1 MRVRRI
7 SLRTML
13 LVMMVA
19 VTLCTM
25 LLFNA
30 VYGNMTGEVF
40 SQLDLRLI
48 NQNLARAKDRLDEV
62 LLGAQDLWDY
72 VQDSVLLRAD
82 FAPGGFSAAVEPLL
96 DVEGDLSSI
105 LLYKRTG
112 TAVAASDQSEGFLS
126 SQNPQEEAWFQAA
139 LAGEGCAFSGAR
151 LEHCYRGRYTWVV
164 TLAGPCV
171 YRVPGGYEQG
181 ILAVNLRLSALADIC
196 DAFSGGEAGTL
207 TLADSAGQTVYSP
220 HAKAQNLRAV
230 SAVYAGVGARSAD
243 ERQIEISQPLEGGQ
257 YVLTCRMAESQL
269 AASRQDMQRRGLL
282 VLGLSLLLALTM
294 AFALSAYVAR
304 PFRAMERTM
313 AGAGAGFPGPR
324 LRLAGCQ
331 EFAQLSNAYNAMI
344 DQIERLMRE
353 TKDNQ
358 DQLRQ
363 MEIAA
368 LEEQINPH
376 FLYNTLACIRG
387 IALSRDVQEIAD
399 IAADMA
405 ALYRY
410 SIKGG
415 VSARLR
421 DELDIVRRY
430 LEIMNARMDGRFC
443 VRFEVPEALG
453 EASVPKMILQPL
465 VENAILHGL
474 ECRESGG
481 ELRICAAHFPGDGAF
496 LLHVW
501 DNGLGMEPEA
511 VRAWNEA
518 FNRPVDAEDPEEGLG
533 LLCVHRKV
541 RLHCGEPY
549 GLHLESRRGAYTRAS
564 LLLPLRAERG
574 EP

>member
-72 VQDSVLLRAD
+72 VQDSVLLRED

-126 SQNPQEEAWFQAA
+126 SQNPQEEDWFQAA
-139 LAGEGCAFSGAR
+139 LAGDGCAFSGAR

-181 ILAVNLRLSALADIC
+181 VLAVNLRLSALADIC
-196 DAFSGGEAGTL
+196 DAFSGGEAGTF

-324 LRLAGCQ
+324 LRLAGCK

-376 FLYNTLACIRG
+376 FLYNALDSITWLIETQRGADAVQMVGALAKLLRLSINRG
-387 IALSRDVQEIAD
+387 GNFHA
-399 IAADMA
+399 
-405 ALYRY
+405 
-410 SIKGG
+410 
-415 VSARLR
+415 
-421 DELDIVRRY
+421 VRREVEHVESY
-430 LEIMNARMDGRFC
+430 LLIQRTRYGQRFSSRIHVERAAEDLLC
-443 VRFEVPEALG
+443 PRL
-453 EASVPKMILQPL
+453 ILQPL
-465 VENAILHGL
+465 VENAIKHGIGDNTGCTIEVRIFL
-474 ECRESGG
+474 EGESLVMTVRDDGMGILPDKLRSVQQALRESQPPRPDEISG
-481 ELRICAAHFPGDGAF
+481 LALKSVNRRI
-496 LLHVW
+496 
-501 DNGLGMEPEA
+501 
-511 VRAWNEA
+511 R
-518 FNRPVDAEDPEEGLG
+518 
-533 LLCVHRKV
+533 LLCGAEWGITIDSEMEEYTCV
-541 RLHCGEPY
+541 RIALPV
-549 GLHLESRRGAYTRAS
+549 RRSA
-564 LLLPLRAERG
+564 
-574 EP
+574 

>member
-48 NQNLARAKDRLDEV
+48 NQNLARAKDRLDEA
-62 LLGAQDLWDY
+62 LLGTQDLWDY
-72 VQDSVLLRAD
+72 VQDSVLLRED

-105 LLYKRTG
+105 LLYKRMG
-112 TAVAASDQSEGFLS
+112 TAVAASDQSAGFLS

-196 DAFSGGEAGTL
+196 DAFSGGEAGTF

-324 LRLAGCQ
+324 LRLAGCK

-376 FLYNTLACIRG
+376 FLYNALDSITWLIETQRGADAVQMVGALAKLLRLSINRG
-387 IALSRDVQEIAD
+387 GNFHA
-399 IAADMA
+399 
-405 ALYRY
+405 
-410 SIKGG
+410 
-415 VSARLR
+415 
-421 DELDIVRRY
+421 VRREVEHVESY
-430 LEIMNARMDGRFC
+430 LLIQRTRYGQRFSSRIHVERAAEDLLC
-443 VRFEVPEALG
+443 PRL
-453 EASVPKMILQPL
+453 ILQPL
-465 VENAILHGL
+465 VENAIKHGIGDNTGCTIEVRVFL
-474 ECRESGG
+474 EGESLVMTVRDDGMGILPDKLRSVQQALRESQPPRPDEISG
-481 ELRICAAHFPGDGAF
+481 LALKSVNRRI
-496 LLHVW
+496 
-501 DNGLGMEPEA
+501 
-511 VRAWNEA
+511 R
-518 FNRPVDAEDPEEGLG
+518 
-533 LLCVHRKV
+533 LLCGAEWGITIDSETEEYTCV
-541 RLHCGEPY
+541 RIALPV
-549 GLHLESRRGAYTRAS
+549 RRSA
-564 LLLPLRAERG
+564 
-574 EP
+574 

>member
-48 NQNLARAKDRLDEV
+48 NQNLARAKDRLDEA

-72 VQDSVLLRAD
+72 VQDSVLLRED

-105 LLYKRTG
+105 LLYKRMG

-196 DAFSGGEAGTL
+196 DAFSGGEAGTF

-324 LRLAGCQ
+324 LRLAGCK

-376 FLYNTLACIRG
+376 FLYNALDSITWLIETQRGADAVQMVGALAKLLRLSINRG
-387 IALSRDVQEIAD
+387 GNFHA
-399 IAADMA
+399 
-405 ALYRY
+405 
-410 SIKGG
+410 
-415 VSARLR
+415 
-421 DELDIVRRY
+421 VRREVEHVESY
-430 LEIMNARMDGRFC
+430 LLIQRTRYGQRFSSRIHVERAAEDLLC
-443 VRFEVPEALG
+443 PRL
-453 EASVPKMILQPL
+453 ILQPL
-465 VENAILHGL
+465 VENAIKHGIGDNTGCTIEVRVFL
-474 ECRESGG
+474 EGESLVMTVRDDGMGILPDKLRSVQQALRESQPPHPDEISG
-481 ELRICAAHFPGDGAF
+481 LALKSVNRRI
-496 LLHVW
+496 
-501 DNGLGMEPEA
+501 
-511 VRAWNEA
+511 R
-518 FNRPVDAEDPEEGLG
+518 
-533 LLCVHRKV
+533 LLCGAEWGITIDSEMEEYTCV
-541 RLHCGEPY
+541 RIALPV
-549 GLHLESRRGAYTRAS
+549 RRSA
-564 LLLPLRAERG
+564 
-574 EP
+574 

>member
-48 NQNLARAKDRLDEV
+48 NQNLARAKDRLDEA
-62 LLGAQDLWDY
+62 LLGAQGLWDY
-72 VQDSVLLRAD
+72 VQDSVLLRED

-181 ILAVNLRLSALADIC
+181 VLAVNLRLSALADIC

-230 SAVYAGVGARSAD
+230 SAVYAGVGARSSD

-257 YVLTCRMAESQL
+257 YILTCRMAESQL

-324 LRLAGCQ
+324 LRLAGCK

-376 FLYNTLACIRG
+376 FLYNALDSITWLIETQRGADAVQMVGALAKLLRLSINRG
-387 IALSRDVQEIAD
+387 GNFHA
-399 IAADMA
+399 
-405 ALYRY
+405 
-410 SIKGG
+410 
-415 VSARLR
+415 
-421 DELDIVRRY
+421 VRREVEHVESY
-430 LEIMNARMDGRFC
+430 LLIQRTRYGQRFSSRIHVERAAEDLLC
-443 VRFEVPEALG
+443 PRL
-453 EASVPKMILQPL
+453 ILQPL
-465 VENAILHGL
+465 VENAIKHGIGDNTGCTIEVRVFL
-474 ECRESGG
+474 EGESLVMTVRDDGMGILPDKLRSVQQALRESQPPRPDEISG
-481 ELRICAAHFPGDGAF
+481 LALKSVNRRI
-496 LLHVW
+496 
-501 DNGLGMEPEA
+501 
-511 VRAWNEA
+511 R
-518 FNRPVDAEDPEEGLG
+518 
-533 LLCVHRKV
+533 LLCGAEWGITIDSETEEYTCV
-541 RLHCGEPY
+541 RIALPV
-549 GLHLESRRGAYTRAS
+549 RRSA
-564 LLLPLRAERG
+564 
-574 EP
+574 

>member
-72 VQDSVLLRAD
+72 VQDSVLLRED

-196 DAFSGGEAGTL
+196 DAFSGGEAGTF

-324 LRLAGCQ
+324 LRLAGCK

-376 FLYNTLACIRG
+376 FLYNALDSITWLIETQRGADAVQMVGALAKLLRLSINRG
-387 IALSRDVQEIAD
+387 GNFHA
-399 IAADMA
+399 
-405 ALYRY
+405 
-410 SIKGG
+410 
-415 VSARLR
+415 
-421 DELDIVRRY
+421 VRREVEHVEGY
-430 LEIMNARMDGRFC
+430 LLIQRTRYGQRFSSRIHVERAAEDLLC
-443 VRFEVPEALG
+443 PRL
-453 EASVPKMILQPL
+453 ILQPL
-465 VENAILHGL
+465 VENAIKHGIGDNTGCTIEVRVFL
-474 ECRESGG
+474 EGESLVMTVRDDGMGILPDKLRSVQQALRESQPPRPDEISG
-481 ELRICAAHFPGDGAF
+481 LALKSVNRRI
-496 LLHVW
+496 
-501 DNGLGMEPEA
+501 
-511 VRAWNEA
+511 R
-518 FNRPVDAEDPEEGLG
+518 
-533 LLCVHRKV
+533 LLCGAEWGITIDSETEEYTCV
-541 RLHCGEPY
+541 RIALPV
-549 GLHLESRRGAYTRAS
+549 RRSA
-564 LLLPLRAERG
+564 
-574 EP
+574 

>member
-48 NQNLARAKDRLDEV
+48 NQNLARAKDRLDEA

-72 VQDSVLLRAD
+72 VQDSVLLRED

-196 DAFSGGEAGTL
+196 DAFSGGEAGTF

-324 LRLAGCQ
+324 LRLAGCK

-376 FLYNTLACIRG
+376 FLYNALDSITWLIETQRGADAVQMVGALAKLLRLSINRG
-387 IALSRDVQEIAD
+387 GNFHA
-399 IAADMA
+399 
-405 ALYRY
+405 
-410 SIKGG
+410 
-415 VSARLR
+415 
-421 DELDIVRRY
+421 VRREVEHVESY
-430 LEIMNARMDGRFC
+430 LLIQRTRYGQRFSSRIHVERAAEDLLC
-443 VRFEVPEALG
+443 PRL
-453 EASVPKMILQPL
+453 ILQPL
-465 VENAILHGL
+465 VENAIKHGIGDNTGCTIEVRVFL
-474 ECRESGG
+474 EGESLVMTVRDDGMGILPDKLRSVQQALRESQPPRPDEISG
-481 ELRICAAHFPGDGAF
+481 LALKSVNRRI
-496 LLHVW
+496 
-501 DNGLGMEPEA
+501 
-511 VRAWNEA
+511 R
-518 FNRPVDAEDPEEGLG
+518 
-533 LLCVHRKV
+533 LLCGAEWGITIDSETEEYTCV
-541 RLHCGEPY
+541 RIALPV
-549 GLHLESRRGAYTRAS
+549 RRSA
-564 LLLPLRAERG
+564 
-574 EP
+574 

>member
-72 VQDSVLLRAD
+72 VQDSVLLRED

-105 LLYKRTG
+105 LLYKRMG

-139 LAGEGCAFSGAR
+139 LAGEGCAFSDAR

-324 LRLAGCQ
+324 LRLAGCK

-376 FLYNTLACIRG
+376 FLYNALDSITWLIETQRGADAVQMVGALAKLLRLSINRG
-387 IALSRDVQEIAD
+387 GNFHA
-399 IAADMA
+399 
-405 ALYRY
+405 
-410 SIKGG
+410 
-415 VSARLR
+415 
-421 DELDIVRRY
+421 VRREVEHVESY
-430 LEIMNARMDGRFC
+430 LLIQRTRYGQRFSSRIHVERAAEDLLC
-443 VRFEVPEALG
+443 PRL
-453 EASVPKMILQPL
+453 ILQPL
-465 VENAILHGL
+465 VENAIKHGIGDNTGCTIEVRVFL
-474 ECRESGG
+474 EGESLVMTVRDDGMGILPDKLRSVQQALRESQPPHPDEISG
-481 ELRICAAHFPGDGAF
+481 LALKSVNRRI
-496 LLHVW
+496 
-501 DNGLGMEPEA
+501 
-511 VRAWNEA
+511 R
-518 FNRPVDAEDPEEGLG
+518 
-533 LLCVHRKV
+533 LLCGAEWGITIDSEMEEYTCV
-541 RLHCGEPY
+541 RIALPV
-549 GLHLESRRGAYTRAS
+549 RRSA
-564 LLLPLRAERG
+564 
-574 EP
+574 

>member
-72 VQDSVLLRAD
+72 VQDSVLLRED

-105 LLYKRTG
+105 LLYKRMG

-324 LRLAGCQ
+324 LRLAGCK

-376 FLYNTLACIRG
+376 FLYNALDSITWLIETQRGADAVQMVGALAKLLRLSINRG
-387 IALSRDVQEIAD
+387 GNFHA
-399 IAADMA
+399 
-405 ALYRY
+405 
-410 SIKGG
+410 
-415 VSARLR
+415 
-421 DELDIVRRY
+421 VRREVEHVESY
-430 LEIMNARMDGRFC
+430 LLIQRTRYGQRFSSRIHVERAAEDLLC
-443 VRFEVPEALG
+443 PRL
-453 EASVPKMILQPL
+453 ILQPL
-465 VENAILHGL
+465 VENAIKHGIGDNTGCTIEVRVFL
-474 ECRESGG
+474 EGESLVMTVRDDGMGILPDKLRSVQQALRESQPPHPDEISG
-481 ELRICAAHFPGDGAF
+481 LALKSVNRRI
-496 LLHVW
+496 
-501 DNGLGMEPEA
+501 
-511 VRAWNEA
+511 R
-518 FNRPVDAEDPEEGLG
+518 
-533 LLCVHRKV
+533 LLCGAEWGITIDSETEEYTCV
-541 RLHCGEPY
+541 RIALPV
-549 GLHLESRRGAYTRAS
+549 RRSA
-564 LLLPLRAERG
+564 
-574 EP
+574 

>member
-72 VQDSVLLRAD
+72 VQDSVLLRED
-82 FAPGGFSAAVEPLL
+82 SAPGGFSAAVEPLL

-105 LLYKRTG
+105 LLYKRMG

-324 LRLAGCQ
+324 LRLAGCK

-376 FLYNTLACIRG
+376 FLYNALDSITWLIETQRSADAVQMVGALAKLLRLSINRG
-387 IALSRDVQEIAD
+387 GNFHA
-399 IAADMA
+399 
-405 ALYRY
+405 
-410 SIKGG
+410 
-415 VSARLR
+415 
-421 DELDIVRRY
+421 VRREVEHVESY
-430 LEIMNARMDGRFC
+430 LLIQRTRYGQRFSSRIHVERAAEDLLC
-443 VRFEVPEALG
+443 PRL
-453 EASVPKMILQPL
+453 ILQPL
-465 VENAILHGL
+465 VENAIKHGIGDNTGCTIEVRVFL
-474 ECRESGG
+474 EGESLVMTVRDDGMGILPDKLRSVQQALRESQPPRPDEISG
-481 ELRICAAHFPGDGAF
+481 LALKSVNRRI
-496 LLHVW
+496 
-501 DNGLGMEPEA
+501 
-511 VRAWNEA
+511 R
-518 FNRPVDAEDPEEGLG
+518 
-533 LLCVHRKV
+533 LLCGAEWGITIDSETEEYTCV
-541 RLHCGEPY
+541 RIALPV
-549 GLHLESRRGAYTRAS
+549 RRSA
-564 LLLPLRAERG
+564 
-574 EP
+574 

>member
-72 VQDSVLLRAD
+72 VQDSVLLRED

-126 SQNPQEEAWFQAA
+126 SQNPQEEDWFQAA

-324 LRLAGCQ
+324 LRLAGCK

-376 FLYNTLACIRG
+376 FLYNALDSITWLIETQRGADAVQMVGALAKLLRLSINRG
-387 IALSRDVQEIAD
+387 GNFHA
-399 IAADMA
+399 
-405 ALYRY
+405 
-410 SIKGG
+410 
-415 VSARLR
+415 
-421 DELDIVRRY
+421 VRREVEHVESY
-430 LEIMNARMDGRFC
+430 LLIQRTRYGQRFSSRIHVERAAEDLLC
-443 VRFEVPEALG
+443 PRL
-453 EASVPKMILQPL
+453 ILQPL
-465 VENAILHGL
+465 VENAIKHGIGDNTGCTIEVRVFL
-474 ECRESGG
+474 EGESLVMTVRDDGMGILPDKLRSVQQALRESQPPRPDEISG
-481 ELRICAAHFPGDGAF
+481 LALKSVNRRI
-496 LLHVW
+496 
-501 DNGLGMEPEA
+501 
-511 VRAWNEA
+511 R
-518 FNRPVDAEDPEEGLG
+518 
-533 LLCVHRKV
+533 LLCGEEWGITIDSEMEEYTCV
-541 RLHCGEPY
+541 RIALPV
-549 GLHLESRRGAYTRAS
+549 RRSA
-564 LLLPLRAERG
+564 
-574 EP
+574 

>member
-72 VQDSVLLRAD
+72 VQDSVLLRED

-105 LLYKRTG
+105 LLYKRMG
-112 TAVAASDQSEGFLS
+112 TAVAASDQNEGFLS

-181 ILAVNLRLSALADIC
+181 VLAVNLRLSALADIC
-196 DAFSGGEAGTL
+196 DAFSGGEAGTF
-207 TLADSAGQTVYSP
+207 TLADSAGELVYSP

-376 FLYNTLACIRG
+376 FLYNALDSITWLIETQRGADAVQMVGALAKLLRLSINRG
-387 IALSRDVQEIAD
+387 GNFHA
-399 IAADMA
+399 
-405 ALYRY
+405 
-410 SIKGG
+410 
-415 VSARLR
+415 
-421 DELDIVRRY
+421 VRREVEHVESY
-430 LEIMNARMDGRFC
+430 LLIQRTRYGQRFSSRIHVERAAEDLLC
-443 VRFEVPEALG
+443 PRL
-453 EASVPKMILQPL
+453 ILQPL
-465 VENAILHGL
+465 VENAIKHGIGDNTGCTIEVRVFL
-474 ECRESGG
+474 EGESLVMTVRDDGMGILPDKLRSVQQALRESQPPRPDEISG
-481 ELRICAAHFPGDGAF
+481 LALKSVNRRI
-496 LLHVW
+496 
-501 DNGLGMEPEA
+501 
-511 VRAWNEA
+511 R
-518 FNRPVDAEDPEEGLG
+518 
-533 LLCVHRKV
+533 LLCGAEWGITIDSETEEYTCV
-541 RLHCGEPY
+541 RIALPV
-549 GLHLESRRGAYTRAS
+549 RRSA
-564 LLLPLRAERG
+564 
-574 EP
+574 

>member
-48 NQNLARAKDRLDEV
+48 NQNLARAKDRLDEA
-62 LLGAQDLWDY
+62 LLGAQGLWDY
-72 VQDSVLLRAD
+72 VQDSVLLRED

-126 SQNPQEEAWFQAA
+126 SQNPQEEDWFQAA

-196 DAFSGGEAGTL
+196 DAFSGGEAGTF

-324 LRLAGCQ
+324 LRLAGCK

-376 FLYNTLACIRG
+376 FLYNALDSITWLIETQRGADAVQMVGALAKLLRLSINRG
-387 IALSRDVQEIAD
+387 GNFHA
-399 IAADMA
+399 
-405 ALYRY
+405 
-410 SIKGG
+410 
-415 VSARLR
+415 
-421 DELDIVRRY
+421 VRREVEHVESY
-430 LEIMNARMDGRFC
+430 LLIQRTRYGQRFSSRIHVERAAEDLLC
-443 VRFEVPEALG
+443 PRL
-453 EASVPKMILQPL
+453 ILQPL
-465 VENAILHGL
+465 VENAIKHGIGDNTGCTIEVRVFL
-474 ECRESGG
+474 EGESLVMTVRDDGMGILPDKLRSVQQALRESQPPRPDEISG
-481 ELRICAAHFPGDGAF
+481 LALKSVNRRI
-496 LLHVW
+496 
-501 DNGLGMEPEA
+501 
-511 VRAWNEA
+511 R
-518 FNRPVDAEDPEEGLG
+518 
-533 LLCVHRKV
+533 LLCGAEWGITIDSEMEEYTCV
-541 RLHCGEPY
+541 RIALPV
-549 GLHLESRRGAYTRAS
+549 RRSA
-564 LLLPLRAERG
+564 
-574 EP
+574 

>member
-48 NQNLARAKDRLDEV
+48 NQSLARAKDRLDEV

-72 VQDSVLLRAD
+72 VQDSVLLRED

-126 SQNPQEEAWFQAA
+126 SQNPQEEDWFQAA

-171 YRVPGGYEQG
+171 YRVQGGYEQG
-181 ILAVNLRLSALADIC
+181 VLAVNLRLSALADIC

-269 AASRQDMQRRGLL
+269 AASRLDMQRRGLL

-324 LRLAGCQ
+324 LRLAGCK

-376 FLYNTLACIRG
+376 FLYNALDSITWLIETQRGADAVQMVGALAKLLRLSINRG
-387 IALSRDVQEIAD
+387 GNFHA
-399 IAADMA
+399 
-405 ALYRY
+405 
-410 SIKGG
+410 
-415 VSARLR
+415 
-421 DELDIVRRY
+421 VRREVEHVESY
-430 LEIMNARMDGRFC
+430 LLIQRTRYGQRFSSRIHVERAAEDLLC
-443 VRFEVPEALG
+443 PRL
-453 EASVPKMILQPL
+453 ILQPL
-465 VENAILHGL
+465 VENAIKHGIGDNTGCTIEVRVFL
-474 ECRESGG
+474 EGESLVMTVRDDGMGILPDKLRSVQQALRESQPPRPDEISG
-481 ELRICAAHFPGDGAF
+481 LALKSVNRRI
-496 LLHVW
+496 
-501 DNGLGMEPEA
+501 
-511 VRAWNEA
+511 R
-518 FNRPVDAEDPEEGLG
+518 
-533 LLCVHRKV
+533 LLCGAEWGITIDSETEEYTCV
-541 RLHCGEPY
+541 RIALPV
-549 GLHLESRRGAYTRAS
+549 RRSA
-564 LLLPLRAERG
+564 
-574 EP
+574 

>member
-48 NQNLARAKDRLDEV
+48 NQNLARAKDRLDEA

-72 VQDSVLLRAD
+72 VQDSVLLRED

-105 LLYKRTG
+105 LLYKRMG

-196 DAFSGGEAGTL
+196 DAFSGGEAGTF

-324 LRLAGCQ
+324 LRLAGCK

-376 FLYNTLACIRG
+376 FLYNALDSITWLIETQRGADAVQMVGALAKLLRLSINRG
-387 IALSRDVQEIAD
+387 GNFHA
-399 IAADMA
+399 
-405 ALYRY
+405 
-410 SIKGG
+410 
-415 VSARLR
+415 
-421 DELDIVRRY
+421 VRREVEHVESY
-430 LEIMNARMDGRFC
+430 LLIQRTRYGQRFSSRIHVERAAEDLLC
-443 VRFEVPEALG
+443 PRL
-453 EASVPKMILQPL
+453 ILQPL
-465 VENAILHGL
+465 VENAIKHGIGDNTGCTIEVRVFL
-474 ECRESGG
+474 EGESLVMTVRDDGMGILPDKLRSVQQALRESQPPRPDEISG
-481 ELRICAAHFPGDGAF
+481 LALKSINRRI
-496 LLHVW
+496 
-501 DNGLGMEPEA
+501 
-511 VRAWNEA
+511 R
-518 FNRPVDAEDPEEGLG
+518 
-533 LLCVHRKV
+533 LLCGAEWGITIDSETEEYTCV
-541 RLHCGEPY
+541 RIALPV
-549 GLHLESRRGAYTRAS
+549 RRSA
-564 LLLPLRAERG
+564 
-574 EP
+574 

>member
-30 VYGNMTGEVF
+30 VYGNMTGEAF

-72 VQDSVLLRAD
+72 VQDSVLLRED

-324 LRLAGCQ
+324 LRLAGCK

-376 FLYNTLACIRG
+376 FLYNALDSITWLIETQRGADAVQMVGALAKLLRLSINRG
-387 IALSRDVQEIAD
+387 GNFHA
-399 IAADMA
+399 
-405 ALYRY
+405 
-410 SIKGG
+410 
-415 VSARLR
+415 
-421 DELDIVRRY
+421 VRREVEHVESY
-430 LEIMNARMDGRFC
+430 LLIQRTRYGQRFSSRIHVERAAEDLLC
-443 VRFEVPEALG
+443 PRL
-453 EASVPKMILQPL
+453 ILQPL
-465 VENAILHGL
+465 VENAIKHGIGDNTGCTIEVRIFL
-474 ECRESGG
+474 EGESLVMTVRDDGMGILPDKLRSVQQALRESQPPRPDEISG
-481 ELRICAAHFPGDGAF
+481 LALKSVNRRI
-496 LLHVW
+496 
-501 DNGLGMEPEA
+501 
-511 VRAWNEA
+511 R
-518 FNRPVDAEDPEEGLG
+518 
-533 LLCVHRKV
+533 LLCGAEWGITIDSEMEEYTCV
-541 RLHCGEPY
+541 RIALPV
-549 GLHLESRRGAYTRAS
+549 RRSA
-564 LLLPLRAERG
+564 
-574 EP
+574 

>member
-30 VYGNMTGEVF
+30 VYGNMTGEAF

-72 VQDSVLLRAD
+72 VQDSVLLRED

-243 ERQIEISQPLEGGQ
+243 ERQIEISQPLEGEQ

-269 AASRQDMQRRGLL
+269 AASRLDMQRRGLL

-324 LRLAGCQ
+324 LRLAGCK

-376 FLYNTLACIRG
+376 FLYNALDSITWLIETQRGADAVQMVGALAKLLRLSINRG
-387 IALSRDVQEIAD
+387 GNFHA
-399 IAADMA
+399 
-405 ALYRY
+405 
-410 SIKGG
+410 
-415 VSARLR
+415 
-421 DELDIVRRY
+421 VRREVEHVESY
-430 LEIMNARMDGRFC
+430 LLIQRTRYGQRFSSRIHVERAAEDLLC
-443 VRFEVPEALG
+443 PRL
-453 EASVPKMILQPL
+453 ILQPL
-465 VENAILHGL
+465 VENAIKHGIGDNTGCTIEVRIFL
-474 ECRESGG
+474 EGESLVMTVRDDGMGILPDKLRSVQQALRESQPPRPDEISG
-481 ELRICAAHFPGDGAF
+481 LALKSVNRRI
-496 LLHVW
+496 
-501 DNGLGMEPEA
+501 
-511 VRAWNEA
+511 R
-518 FNRPVDAEDPEEGLG
+518 
-533 LLCVHRKV
+533 LLCGAEWGITIDSEMEEYTCV
-541 RLHCGEPY
+541 RIALPV
-549 GLHLESRRGAYTRAS
+549 RRSA
-564 LLLPLRAERG
+564 
-574 EP
+574 

>member
-72 VQDSVLLRAD
+72 VQDSVLLRED

-126 SQNPQEEAWFQAA
+126 SQNPQEEDWFQAA

-171 YRVPGGYEQG
+171 YRVQGGYEQG
-181 ILAVNLRLSALADIC
+181 VLAVNLRLSALADIC

-269 AASRQDMQRRGLL
+269 AASRLDMQRRGLL

-324 LRLAGCQ
+324 LRLAGCK

-376 FLYNTLACIRG
+376 FLYNALDSITWLIETQRGADAVQMVGALAKLLRLSINRG
-387 IALSRDVQEIAD
+387 GNFHA
-399 IAADMA
+399 
-405 ALYRY
+405 
-410 SIKGG
+410 
-415 VSARLR
+415 
-421 DELDIVRRY
+421 VRREVEHVESY
-430 LEIMNARMDGRFC
+430 LLIQRTRYGQRFSSRIHVERAAEDLLC
-443 VRFEVPEALG
+443 PRL
-453 EASVPKMILQPL
+453 ILQPL
-465 VENAILHGL
+465 VENAIKHGIGDNTGCTIEVRIFL
-474 ECRESGG
+474 EGESLVMTVRDDGMGILPDKLRSVQQALRESQPPRPDEISG
-481 ELRICAAHFPGDGAF
+481 LALKSVNRRI
-496 LLHVW
+496 
-501 DNGLGMEPEA
+501 
-511 VRAWNEA
+511 R
-518 FNRPVDAEDPEEGLG
+518 
-533 LLCVHRKV
+533 LLCGEEWGITIDSEMEEYTCV
-541 RLHCGEPY
+541 RIALPV
-549 GLHLESRRGAYTRAS
+549 RRSA
-564 LLLPLRAERG
+564 
-574 EP
+574 

>member
-72 VQDSVLLRAD
+72 VQDSVLLRED

-181 ILAVNLRLSALADIC
+181 VLAVNLRLSALADIC
-196 DAFSGGEAGTL
+196 DAFSGGEAGTF

-230 SAVYAGVGARSAD
+230 SAVYAGVGARSTD

-324 LRLAGCQ
+324 LRLAGCK
-331 EFAQLSNAYNAMI
+331 EFSQLSNAYNAMI

-376 FLYNTLACIRG
+376 FLYNALDSITWLIETQRGADAVQMVGALAKLLRLSINRG
-387 IALSRDVQEIAD
+387 GNFHA
-399 IAADMA
+399 
-405 ALYRY
+405 
-410 SIKGG
+410 
-415 VSARLR
+415 
-421 DELDIVRRY
+421 VRREVEHVESY
-430 LEIMNARMDGRFC
+430 LLIQRTRYGQRFSSRIHVERAAEDLLC
-443 VRFEVPEALG
+443 PRL
-453 EASVPKMILQPL
+453 ILQPL
-465 VENAILHGL
+465 VENAIKHGIGDNTGCTIEVRVFL
-474 ECRESGG
+474 EGESLVMTVRDDGMGILPDKLRSVQQALRESQPPRPDEISG
-481 ELRICAAHFPGDGAF
+481 LALKSVNRRI
-496 LLHVW
+496 
-501 DNGLGMEPEA
+501 
-511 VRAWNEA
+511 R
-518 FNRPVDAEDPEEGLG
+518 
-533 LLCVHRKV
+533 LLCGAEWGITIDSETEEYTCV
-541 RLHCGEPY
+541 RIALPV
-549 GLHLESRRGAYTRAS
+549 RRSA
-564 LLLPLRAERG
+564 
-574 EP
+574 

>member
-72 VQDSVLLRAD
+72 VQDSVLLRED

-196 DAFSGGEAGTL
+196 DAFSGGEAGTF

-376 FLYNTLACIRG
+376 FLYNALDSITWLIETQRGADAVQMVGALAKLLRLSINRG
-387 IALSRDVQEIAD
+387 GNFHA
-399 IAADMA
+399 
-405 ALYRY
+405 
-410 SIKGG
+410 
-415 VSARLR
+415 
-421 DELDIVRRY
+421 VRREVEHVESY
-430 LEIMNARMDGRFC
+430 LLIQRTRYGQRFSSRIHVERAAEDLLC
-443 VRFEVPEALG
+443 PRL
-453 EASVPKMILQPL
+453 ILQPL
-465 VENAILHGL
+465 VENAIKHGIGDNTGCTIEVRVFL
-474 ECRESGG
+474 EGESLVMTVRDDGMGILPDKLRSVQQALRESQPPRPDEISG
-481 ELRICAAHFPGDGAF
+481 LALKSVNRRI
-496 LLHVW
+496 
-501 DNGLGMEPEA
+501 
-511 VRAWNEA
+511 R
-518 FNRPVDAEDPEEGLG
+518 
-533 LLCVHRKV
+533 LLCGAEWGITIDSEMEEYTCV
-541 RLHCGEPY
+541 RIALPV
-549 GLHLESRRGAYTRAS
+549 RRSA
-564 LLLPLRAERG
+564 
-574 EP
+574 

>member
-72 VQDSVLLRAD
+72 VQDSVLLRED

-181 ILAVNLRLSALADIC
+181 VLAVNLRLSALADIC
-196 DAFSGGEAGTL
+196 DAFSGGEAGTF

-269 AASRQDMQRRGLL
+269 AASRLDMQRRGLL

-324 LRLAGCQ
+324 LRLAGCK

-376 FLYNTLACIRG
+376 FLYNALDSITWLIETQRGADAVQMVGALAKLLRLSINRG
-387 IALSRDVQEIAD
+387 GNFHA
-399 IAADMA
+399 
-405 ALYRY
+405 
-410 SIKGG
+410 
-415 VSARLR
+415 
-421 DELDIVRRY
+421 VRREIEHVESY
-430 LEIMNARMDGRFC
+430 LLIQRTRYGQRFSSRIHVERAAEDLLC
-443 VRFEVPEALG
+443 PRL
-453 EASVPKMILQPL
+453 ILQPL
-465 VENAILHGL
+465 VENAIKHGIGDNTGCTIEVRVFL
-474 ECRESGG
+474 EGESLVMTVRDDGMGILPDKLRSVQQALRESQPPHPDEISG
-481 ELRICAAHFPGDGAF
+481 LALKSVNRRI
-496 LLHVW
+496 
-501 DNGLGMEPEA
+501 
-511 VRAWNEA
+511 R
-518 FNRPVDAEDPEEGLG
+518 
-533 LLCVHRKV
+533 LLCGAEWGITIDSEMEEYTCV
-541 RLHCGEPY
+541 RIALPV
-549 GLHLESRRGAYTRAS
+549 RRSA
-564 LLLPLRAERG
+564 
-574 EP
+574 

>member
-72 VQDSVLLRAD
+72 VQDSVLLRED

-181 ILAVNLRLSALADIC
+181 VLAVNLRLSALADIC
-196 DAFSGGEAGTL
+196 DAFSGGEAGTF

-324 LRLAGCQ
+324 LRLAGCK

-376 FLYNTLACIRG
+376 FLYNALDSITWLIETQRGADAVQMVGALAKLLRLSINRG
-387 IALSRDVQEIAD
+387 GNFHA
-399 IAADMA
+399 
-405 ALYRY
+405 
-410 SIKGG
+410 
-415 VSARLR
+415 
-421 DELDIVRRY
+421 VRREVEHVESY
-430 LEIMNARMDGRFC
+430 LLIQRTRYGQRFSSRIHVERAAEDLLC
-443 VRFEVPEALG
+443 PRL
-453 EASVPKMILQPL
+453 ILQPL
-465 VENAILHGL
+465 VENAIKHGIGDNTGCTIEVRVFL
-474 ECRESGG
+474 EGESLVMTVRDDGMGILPDKLRSVQQALRESQPPRPDEISG
-481 ELRICAAHFPGDGAF
+481 LALKSVNRRI
-496 LLHVW
+496 
-501 DNGLGMEPEA
+501 
-511 VRAWNEA
+511 R
-518 FNRPVDAEDPEEGLG
+518 
-533 LLCVHRKV
+533 LLCGAEWGITIDSETEEYTCV
-541 RLHCGEPY
+541 RIALPV
-549 GLHLESRRGAYTRAS
+549 RRSA
-564 LLLPLRAERG
+564 
-574 EP
+574 

>member
-72 VQDSVLLRAD
+72 VQDSVLLRED

-105 LLYKRTG
+105 LLYKRMG

-139 LAGEGCAFSGAR
+139 LAGEGCAFSDAR

-243 ERQIEISQPLEGGQ
+243 ERQIEISQPLEGEQ

-324 LRLAGCQ
+324 LRLAGCK

-376 FLYNTLACIRG
+376 FLYNALDSITWLIETQRGADAVQMVGALAKLLRLSINRG
-387 IALSRDVQEIAD
+387 GNFHA
-399 IAADMA
+399 
-405 ALYRY
+405 
-410 SIKGG
+410 
-415 VSARLR
+415 
-421 DELDIVRRY
+421 VRREVEHVESY
-430 LEIMNARMDGRFC
+430 LLIQRTRYGQRFSSRIHVERAAEDLLC
-443 VRFEVPEALG
+443 PRL
-453 EASVPKMILQPL
+453 ILQPL
-465 VENAILHGL
+465 VENAIKHGIGDNTGCTIEVRVFL
-474 ECRESGG
+474 EGESLVMTVRDDGMGILPDKLRSVQQALRESQPPRPDEISG
-481 ELRICAAHFPGDGAF
+481 LALKSVNRRI
-496 LLHVW
+496 
-501 DNGLGMEPEA
+501 
-511 VRAWNEA
+511 R
-518 FNRPVDAEDPEEGLG
+518 
-533 LLCVHRKV
+533 LLCGAEWGITIDSEMEEYTCV
-541 RLHCGEPY
+541 RIALPV
-549 GLHLESRRGAYTRAS
+549 RRSA
-564 LLLPLRAERG
+564 
-574 EP
+574 

>member
-40 SQLDLRLI
+40 SQLDLRLLD
-48 NQNLARAKDRLDEV
+48 QSLARAKDRLDEV

-72 VQDSVLLRAD
+72 VQDSVLLRED

-126 SQNPQEEAWFQAA
+126 SQNPQEEDWFQAA

-171 YRVPGGYEQG
+171 YRVQGGYEQG
-181 ILAVNLRLSALADIC
+181 VLAVNLRLSALADIC

-269 AASRQDMQRRGLL
+269 AASRLDMQRRGLL

-324 LRLAGCQ
+324 LRLAGCK

-376 FLYNTLACIRG
+376 FLYNALDSITWLIETQRGADAVQMVGALAKLLRLSINRG
-387 IALSRDVQEIAD
+387 GNFHA
-399 IAADMA
+399 
-405 ALYRY
+405 
-410 SIKGG
+410 
-415 VSARLR
+415 
-421 DELDIVRRY
+421 VRREVEHVESY
-430 LEIMNARMDGRFC
+430 LLIQRTRYGQRFSSRIHVERAAEDLLC
-443 VRFEVPEALG
+443 PRL
-453 EASVPKMILQPL
+453 ILQPL
-465 VENAILHGL
+465 VENAIKHGIGDNTGCTIEVRIFL
-474 ECRESGG
+474 EGESLVMTVRDDGMGILPDKLRSVQQALRESQPPRPDEISG
-481 ELRICAAHFPGDGAF
+481 LALKSVNRRI
-496 LLHVW
+496 
-501 DNGLGMEPEA
+501 
-511 VRAWNEA
+511 R
-518 FNRPVDAEDPEEGLG
+518 
-533 LLCVHRKV
+533 LLCGEEWGITIDSEMEEYTCV
-541 RLHCGEPY
+541 RIALPV
-549 GLHLESRRGAYTRAS
+549 RRSA
-564 LLLPLRAERG
+564 
-574 EP
+574 

>member
-25 LLFNA
+25 LLFNV

-72 VQDSVLLRAD
+72 VQDSVLLRED

-96 DVEGDLSSI
+96 DVEEDLSSI

-324 LRLAGCQ
+324 LRLAGCK

-376 FLYNTLACIRG
+376 FLYNALDSITWLIETQRGADAVQMVGALAKLLRLSINRG
-387 IALSRDVQEIAD
+387 GNFHA
-399 IAADMA
+399 
-405 ALYRY
+405 
-410 SIKGG
+410 
-415 VSARLR
+415 
-421 DELDIVRRY
+421 VRREVEHVESY
-430 LEIMNARMDGRFC
+430 LLIQRTRYGQRFSSRIHVERAAEDLLC
-443 VRFEVPEALG
+443 PRL
-453 EASVPKMILQPL
+453 ILQPL
-465 VENAILHGL
+465 VENAIKHGIGDNTGCTIEVRVFL
-474 ECRESGG
+474 EGESLVMTVRDDGMGILPDKLRSVQQALRESQPPRPDEISG
-481 ELRICAAHFPGDGAF
+481 LALKSVNRRI
-496 LLHVW
+496 
-501 DNGLGMEPEA
+501 
-511 VRAWNEA
+511 R
-518 FNRPVDAEDPEEGLG
+518 
-533 LLCVHRKV
+533 LLCGAEWGITIDSETEEYTCV
-541 RLHCGEPY
+541 RIALPV
-549 GLHLESRRGAYTRAS
+549 RRSA
-564 LLLPLRAERG
+564 
-574 EP
+574 

>member
-48 NQNLARAKDRLDEV
+48 NQSLARAKDRLDEV

-72 VQDSVLLRAD
+72 VQDSVLLRED

-126 SQNPQEEAWFQAA
+126 SQNPQEEEWFQAA

-243 ERQIEISQPLEGGQ
+243 ERQIEISQPLEGEQ

-269 AASRQDMQRRGLL
+269 AASRLDMQRRGLL

-324 LRLAGCQ
+324 LRLAGCK

-376 FLYNTLACIRG
+376 FLYNALDSITWLIETQRGADAVQMVGALAKLLRLSINRG
-387 IALSRDVQEIAD
+387 GNFHA
-399 IAADMA
+399 
-405 ALYRY
+405 
-410 SIKGG
+410 
-415 VSARLR
+415 
-421 DELDIVRRY
+421 VRREVEHVESY
-430 LEIMNARMDGRFC
+430 LLIQRTRYGQRFSSRIHVERAAEDLLC
-443 VRFEVPEALG
+443 PRL
-453 EASVPKMILQPL
+453 ILQPL
-465 VENAILHGL
+465 VENAIKHGIGDNTGCTIEVRIFL
-474 ECRESGG
+474 EGESLVMTVRDDGMGILPDKLRSVQQALRESQPPRPDEISG
-481 ELRICAAHFPGDGAF
+481 LALKSVNRRI
-496 LLHVW
+496 
-501 DNGLGMEPEA
+501 
-511 VRAWNEA
+511 R
-518 FNRPVDAEDPEEGLG
+518 
-533 LLCVHRKV
+533 LLCGEEWGITIDSEMEEYTCV
-541 RLHCGEPY
+541 RIALPV
-549 GLHLESRRGAYTRAS
+549 RRSA
-564 LLLPLRAERG
+564 
-574 EP
+574 

>member
-105 LLYKRTG
+105 LLYKRMG

-139 LAGEGCAFSGAR
+139 LAGEGCAFSDAR

-243 ERQIEISQPLEGGQ
+243 ERQIEISQPLEGEQ

-324 LRLAGCQ
+324 LRLAGCK

-376 FLYNTLACIRG
+376 FLYNALDSITWLIETQRGADAVQMVGALAKLLRLSINRG
-387 IALSRDVQEIAD
+387 GNFHA
-399 IAADMA
+399 
-405 ALYRY
+405 
-410 SIKGG
+410 
-415 VSARLR
+415 
-421 DELDIVRRY
+421 VRREVEHVESY
-430 LEIMNARMDGRFC
+430 LLIQRTRYGQRFSSRIHVERAAEDLLC
-443 VRFEVPEALG
+443 PRL
-453 EASVPKMILQPL
+453 ILQPL
-465 VENAILHGL
+465 VENAIKHGIGDNTGCTIEVRVFL
-474 ECRESGG
+474 EGESLVMTVRDDGMGILPDKLRSVQQALRESQPPRPDEISG
-481 ELRICAAHFPGDGAF
+481 LALKSVNRRI
-496 LLHVW
+496 
-501 DNGLGMEPEA
+501 
-511 VRAWNEA
+511 R
-518 FNRPVDAEDPEEGLG
+518 
-533 LLCVHRKV
+533 LLCGAEWGITIDSETEEYTCV
-541 RLHCGEPY
+541 RIALPV
-549 GLHLESRRGAYTRAS
+549 RRSA
-564 LLLPLRAERG
+564 
-574 EP
+574 

>member
-72 VQDSVLLRAD
+72 VQDSVLLRED

-324 LRLAGCQ
+324 LRLAGCK

-376 FLYNTLACIRG
+376 FLYNALDSITWLIETQRGADAVQMVGALAKLLRLSINRG
-387 IALSRDVQEIAD
+387 GNFHA
-399 IAADMA
+399 
-405 ALYRY
+405 
-410 SIKGG
+410 
-415 VSARLR
+415 
-421 DELDIVRRY
+421 VRREVEHVESY
-430 LEIMNARMDGRFC
+430 LLIQRTRYGQRFSSRIHVERAAEDLLC
-443 VRFEVPEALG
+443 PRL
-453 EASVPKMILQPL
+453 ILQPL
-465 VENAILHGL
+465 VENAIKHGIGDNTGCTIEVRVFL
-474 ECRESGG
+474 EGESLVMTVRDDGMGILPDKLRSVQQALRESQPPRPDEISG
-481 ELRICAAHFPGDGAF
+481 LALKSVNRRI
-496 LLHVW
+496 
-501 DNGLGMEPEA
+501 
-511 VRAWNEA
+511 R
-518 FNRPVDAEDPEEGLG
+518 
-533 LLCVHRKV
+533 LLCGEEWGITIDSEMEEYTCV
-541 RLHCGEPY
+541 RIALPV
-549 GLHLESRRGAYTRAS
+549 RRSA
-564 LLLPLRAERG
+564 
-574 EP
+574 

>member
-72 VQDSVLLRAD
+72 VQDSVLLRED

-126 SQNPQEEAWFQAA
+126 SQNPQEEDWFQAA

-196 DAFSGGEAGTL
+196 DAFSGGEAGTF

-324 LRLAGCQ
+324 LRLAGCK

-376 FLYNTLACIRG
+376 FLYNALDSITWLIETQRGADAVQMVGALAKLLRLSINRG
-387 IALSRDVQEIAD
+387 GNFHA
-399 IAADMA
+399 
-405 ALYRY
+405 
-410 SIKGG
+410 
-415 VSARLR
+415 
-421 DELDIVRRY
+421 VRREVEHVESY
-430 LEIMNARMDGRFC
+430 LLIQRTRYGQRFSSRIHVERAAEDLLC
-443 VRFEVPEALG
+443 PRL
-453 EASVPKMILQPL
+453 ILQPL
-465 VENAILHGL
+465 VENAIKHGIGDNTGCTIEVRVFL
-474 ECRESGG
+474 EGESLVMTVRDDGMGILPDKLRSVQQALRESQPPRPDEISG
-481 ELRICAAHFPGDGAF
+481 LALKSVNRRI
-496 LLHVW
+496 
-501 DNGLGMEPEA
+501 
-511 VRAWNEA
+511 R
-518 FNRPVDAEDPEEGLG
+518 
-533 LLCVHRKV
+533 LLCGAEWGITIDSEMEEYTCV
-541 RLHCGEPY
+541 RIALPV
-549 GLHLESRRGAYTRAS
+549 RRSA
-564 LLLPLRAERG
+564 
-574 EP
+574 

>member
-48 NQNLARAKDRLDEV
+48 NQNLARAKDRLDEA

-72 VQDSVLLRAD
+72 VQDSVLLRED

-126 SQNPQEEAWFQAA
+126 SQNPQEEDWFQAA

-324 LRLAGCQ
+324 LRLAGCK

-376 FLYNTLACIRG
+376 FLYNALDSITWLIETQRGADAVQMVGALAKLLRLSINRG
-387 IALSRDVQEIAD
+387 GNFHA
-399 IAADMA
+399 
-405 ALYRY
+405 
-410 SIKGG
+410 
-415 VSARLR
+415 
-421 DELDIVRRY
+421 VRREVEHVESY
-430 LEIMNARMDGRFC
+430 LLIQRTRYGQRFSSRIHVERAAEDLLC
-443 VRFEVPEALG
+443 PRL
-453 EASVPKMILQPL
+453 ILQPL
-465 VENAILHGL
+465 VENAIKHGIGDNTGCTIEVRVFL
-474 ECRESGG
+474 EGESLVMTVRDDGMGILPDKLRSVQQALRESQPPRPDEISG
-481 ELRICAAHFPGDGAF
+481 LALKSVNRRI
-496 LLHVW
+496 
-501 DNGLGMEPEA
+501 
-511 VRAWNEA
+511 R
-518 FNRPVDAEDPEEGLG
+518 
-533 LLCVHRKV
+533 LLCGAEWGITIDSEMEEYTCV
-541 RLHCGEPY
+541 RIALPF
-549 GLHLESRRGAYTRAS
+549 RRSA
-564 LLLPLRAERG
+564 
-574 EP
+574 

>member
-72 VQDSVLLRAD
+72 VQDSVLLRED

-105 LLYKRTG
+105 LLYKRMG

-196 DAFSGGEAGTL
+196 DAFSGGEAGTF

-313 AGAGAGFPGPR
+313 AGTGAGFPGPR
-324 LRLAGCQ
+324 LRLAGCK

-376 FLYNTLACIRG
+376 FLYNALDSITWLIETQRGADAVQMVGALAKLLRLSINRG
-387 IALSRDVQEIAD
+387 GNFHA
-399 IAADMA
+399 
-405 ALYRY
+405 
-410 SIKGG
+410 
-415 VSARLR
+415 
-421 DELDIVRRY
+421 VRREVEHVESY
-430 LEIMNARMDGRFC
+430 LLIQRTRYGQRFSSRIHVERAAEDLLC
-443 VRFEVPEALG
+443 PRL
-453 EASVPKMILQPL
+453 ILQPL
-465 VENAILHGL
+465 VENAIKHGIGDNTGCTIEVRVFL
-474 ECRESGG
+474 EGESLVMTVRDDGMGILPDKLRSVQQALRESQPPRPDEISG
-481 ELRICAAHFPGDGAF
+481 LALKSVNRRI
-496 LLHVW
+496 
-501 DNGLGMEPEA
+501 
-511 VRAWNEA
+511 R
-518 FNRPVDAEDPEEGLG
+518 
-533 LLCVHRKV
+533 LLCGAEWGITIDSEMEEYTCV
-541 RLHCGEPY
+541 RIALPV
-549 GLHLESRRGAYTRAS
+549 RRSA
-564 LLLPLRAERG
+564 
-574 EP
+574 

>member
-48 NQNLARAKDRLDEV
+48 NQNLARAKDRLDEA

-72 VQDSVLLRAD
+72 VQDSVLLRED

-105 LLYKRTG
+105 LLYKRMG

-196 DAFSGGEAGTL
+196 DAFSGGEAGTF

-324 LRLAGCQ
+324 LRLAGCK

-376 FLYNTLACIRG
+376 FLYNALDSITWLIETQRGADAVQMVGALAKLLRLSINRG
-387 IALSRDVQEIAD
+387 GNFHA
-399 IAADMA
+399 
-405 ALYRY
+405 
-410 SIKGG
+410 
-415 VSARLR
+415 
-421 DELDIVRRY
+421 VRREVEHVESY
-430 LEIMNARMDGRFC
+430 LLIQRTRYGQRFSSRIHVERAAEDLLC
-443 VRFEVPEALG
+443 PRL
-453 EASVPKMILQPL
+453 ILQPL
-465 VENAILHGL
+465 VENAIKHGIGDNTGCTIEVRIFL
-474 ECRESGG
+474 EGESLVMTVRDDGMGILPDKLRSVQQALRESQPPRPDEISG
-481 ELRICAAHFPGDGAF
+481 LALKSVNRRI
-496 LLHVW
+496 
-501 DNGLGMEPEA
+501 
-511 VRAWNEA
+511 R
-518 FNRPVDAEDPEEGLG
+518 
-533 LLCVHRKV
+533 LLCGAEWGITIDSEMEEYTCV
-541 RLHCGEPY
+541 RIALPV
-549 GLHLESRRGAYTRAS
+549 RRSA
-564 LLLPLRAERG
+564 
-574 EP
+574 

>member
-48 NQNLARAKDRLDEV
+48 NQSLARAKDRLDEV

-72 VQDSVLLRAD
+72 VQDSVLLRED

-105 LLYKRTG
+105 LLYKRMG

-126 SQNPQEEAWFQAA
+126 SQNPQEEDWFQAA

-257 YVLTCRMAESQL
+257 YVLICRMAESQL

-324 LRLAGCQ
+324 LRLAGCK

-376 FLYNTLACIRG
+376 FLYNALDSITWLIETQRGADAVQMVGALAKLLRLSINRG
-387 IALSRDVQEIAD
+387 GNFHA
-399 IAADMA
+399 
-405 ALYRY
+405 
-410 SIKGG
+410 
-415 VSARLR
+415 
-421 DELDIVRRY
+421 VRREVEHVESY
-430 LEIMNARMDGRFC
+430 LLIQRTRYGQRFSSRIHVERAAEDLLC
-443 VRFEVPEALG
+443 PRL
-453 EASVPKMILQPL
+453 ILQPL
-465 VENAILHGL
+465 VENAIKHGIGDNTGCTIEVRVFL
-474 ECRESGG
+474 EGESLVMTVRDDGMGILPDKLRSVQQALRESQPPRPDEISG
-481 ELRICAAHFPGDGAF
+481 LALKSVNRRI
-496 LLHVW
+496 
-501 DNGLGMEPEA
+501 
-511 VRAWNEA
+511 R
-518 FNRPVDAEDPEEGLG
+518 
-533 LLCVHRKV
+533 LLCGAEWGITIDSETEEYTCV
-541 RLHCGEPY
+541 RIALPV
-549 GLHLESRRGAYTRAS
+549 RRSA
-564 LLLPLRAERG
+564 
-574 EP
+574 

>member
-72 VQDSVLLRAD
+72 VQDSVLLRED

-105 LLYKRTG
+105 LLYKRMG

-181 ILAVNLRLSALADIC
+181 VLAVNLRLSALADIC

-324 LRLAGCQ
+324 LRLAGCK

-376 FLYNTLACIRG
+376 FLYNALDSITWLIETQRGADAVQMVGALAKLLRLSINRG
-387 IALSRDVQEIAD
+387 GNFHA
-399 IAADMA
+399 
-405 ALYRY
+405 
-410 SIKGG
+410 
-415 VSARLR
+415 
-421 DELDIVRRY
+421 VRREVEHVESY
-430 LEIMNARMDGRFC
+430 LLIQRTRYGQRFSSRIHVERAAEDLLC
-443 VRFEVPEALG
+443 PRL
-453 EASVPKMILQPL
+453 ILQPL
-465 VENAILHGL
+465 VENAIKHGIGDNTGCTIEVRVFL
-474 ECRESGG
+474 EGESLVMTVRDDGMGILPDKLRSVQQALRESQPPRPDEISG
-481 ELRICAAHFPGDGAF
+481 LALKSVNRRI
-496 LLHVW
+496 
-501 DNGLGMEPEA
+501 
-511 VRAWNEA
+511 R
-518 FNRPVDAEDPEEGLG
+518 
-533 LLCVHRKV
+533 LLCGEEWGITIDSEMEEYTCV
-541 RLHCGEPY
+541 RIALPV
-549 GLHLESRRGAYTRAS
+549 RRSA
-564 LLLPLRAERG
+564 
-574 EP
+574 

>member
-72 VQDSVLLRAD
+72 VQDSVLLRED
-82 FAPGGFSAAVEPLL
+82 FAPGGFSTAVEPLL

-105 LLYKRTG
+105 LLYKRMG

-139 LAGEGCAFSGAR
+139 LAGEGCAFSGAH

-171 YRVPGGYEQG
+171 YRVQGGYEQG
-181 ILAVNLRLSALADIC
+181 VLAVNLRLSALADIC
-196 DAFSGGEAGTL
+196 DAFSGGEAGTF
-207 TLADSAGQTVYSP
+207 TLADSAGELVYSP

-324 LRLAGCQ
+324 LRLAGCK

-376 FLYNTLACIRG
+376 FLYNALDSITWLIETQRGADAVQMVGALAKLLRLSINRG
-387 IALSRDVQEIAD
+387 GNFHA
-399 IAADMA
+399 
-405 ALYRY
+405 
-410 SIKGG
+410 
-415 VSARLR
+415 
-421 DELDIVRRY
+421 VRREVEHVESY
-430 LEIMNARMDGRFC
+430 LLIQRTRYGQRFSSRIHVERAAEDLLC
-443 VRFEVPEALG
+443 PRL
-453 EASVPKMILQPL
+453 ILQPL
-465 VENAILHGL
+465 VENAIKHGIGDNTGCTIEVRVFL
-474 ECRESGG
+474 EGESLVMTVRDDGMGILPDKLRSVQQALRESQPPHPDEISG
-481 ELRICAAHFPGDGAF
+481 LALKSVNRRI
-496 LLHVW
+496 
-501 DNGLGMEPEA
+501 
-511 VRAWNEA
+511 R
-518 FNRPVDAEDPEEGLG
+518 
-533 LLCVHRKV
+533 LLCGAEWGITIDSETEEYTCV
-541 RLHCGEPY
+541 RIALPV
-549 GLHLESRRGAYTRAS
+549 RRSA
-564 LLLPLRAERG
+564 
-574 EP
+574 

>member
-48 NQNLARAKDRLDEV
+48 NQNLARAKDRLDEA

-72 VQDSVLLRAD
+72 VQDSVLLRED

-105 LLYKRTG
+105 LLYKRMG

-196 DAFSGGEAGTL
+196 DAFSGGEAGTF

-324 LRLAGCQ
+324 LRLAGCK

-376 FLYNTLACIRG
+376 FLYNALDSITWLIETQRGADAVQMVGALAKLLRLSINRG
-387 IALSRDVQEIAD
+387 GNFHA
-399 IAADMA
+399 
-405 ALYRY
+405 
-410 SIKGG
+410 
-415 VSARLR
+415 
-421 DELDIVRRY
+421 VRREVEHVESY
-430 LEIMNARMDGRFC
+430 LLIQRTRYGQRFSSRIHVERAAEDLLC
-443 VRFEVPEALG
+443 PRL
-453 EASVPKMILQPL
+453 ILQPL
-465 VENAILHGL
+465 VENAIKHGIGDNTGCTIEVRIFL
-474 ECRESGG
+474 EGESLVMTVRDDGMGILPDKLRSVQQALRESQPPRPDEISG
-481 ELRICAAHFPGDGAF
+481 LALKSVNRRI
-496 LLHVW
+496 
-501 DNGLGMEPEA
+501 
-511 VRAWNEA
+511 R
-518 FNRPVDAEDPEEGLG
+518 
-533 LLCVHRKV
+533 LLCGAEWGITIDSETEEYTCV
-541 RLHCGEPY
+541 RIALPV
-549 GLHLESRRGAYTRAS
+549 RRSA
-564 LLLPLRAERG
+564 
-574 EP
+574 

>member
-72 VQDSVLLRAD
+72 VQDSVLLRED

-105 LLYKRTG
+105 LLYKRMG

-171 YRVPGGYEQG
+171 YRVPAGYERG

-243 ERQIEISQPLEGGQ
+243 ERQIEISQPLEGEQ

-324 LRLAGCQ
+324 LRLAGCK

-376 FLYNTLACIRG
+376 FLYNALDSITWLIETQRGADAVQMVGALAKLLRLSINRG
-387 IALSRDVQEIAD
+387 GNFHA
-399 IAADMA
+399 
-405 ALYRY
+405 
-410 SIKGG
+410 
-415 VSARLR
+415 
-421 DELDIVRRY
+421 VRREVEHVESY
-430 LEIMNARMDGRFC
+430 LLIQRTRYGQRFSSRIHVERAAEDLLC
-443 VRFEVPEALG
+443 PRL
-453 EASVPKMILQPL
+453 ILQPL
-465 VENAILHGL
+465 VENAIKHGIGDNTGCTIEVRVFL
-474 ECRESGG
+474 EGESLVMTVRDDGMGILPDKLRSVQQALRESQPPRPDEISG
-481 ELRICAAHFPGDGAF
+481 LALKSVNRRI
-496 LLHVW
+496 
-501 DNGLGMEPEA
+501 
-511 VRAWNEA
+511 R
-518 FNRPVDAEDPEEGLG
+518 
-533 LLCVHRKV
+533 LLCGAEWGITIDSEMEEYTCV
-541 RLHCGEPY
+541 RIALPV
-549 GLHLESRRGAYTRAS
+549 RRSA
-564 LLLPLRAERG
+564 
-574 EP
+574 

>member
-48 NQNLARAKDRLDEV
+48 NQNLARAKDRLDEA

-72 VQDSVLLRAD
+72 VQDSVLLRED

-105 LLYKRTG
+105 LLYKRMG

-126 SQNPQEEAWFQAA
+126 SQNPQEEDWFQAA

-196 DAFSGGEAGTL
+196 DAFSGGEAGTF

-324 LRLAGCQ
+324 LRLAGCK

-376 FLYNTLACIRG
+376 FLYNALDSITWLIETQRGADAVQMVGALAKLLRLSINRG
-387 IALSRDVQEIAD
+387 GNFHA
-399 IAADMA
+399 
-405 ALYRY
+405 
-410 SIKGG
+410 
-415 VSARLR
+415 
-421 DELDIVRRY
+421 VRREVEHVESY
-430 LEIMNARMDGRFC
+430 LLIQRTRYGQRFSSRIHVERAAEDLLC
-443 VRFEVPEALG
+443 PRL
-453 EASVPKMILQPL
+453 ILQPL
-465 VENAILHGL
+465 VENAIKHGIGDNTGCTIEVRVFL
-474 ECRESGG
+474 EGESLVMTVRDDGMGILPDKLRSVQQALRESQPPRPDEISG
-481 ELRICAAHFPGDGAF
+481 LALKSVNRRI
-496 LLHVW
+496 
-501 DNGLGMEPEA
+501 
-511 VRAWNEA
+511 R
-518 FNRPVDAEDPEEGLG
+518 
-533 LLCVHRKV
+533 LLCGAEWGITIDSETEEYTCV
-541 RLHCGEPY
+541 RIALPV
-549 GLHLESRRGAYTRAS
+549 RRSA
-564 LLLPLRAERG
+564 
-574 EP
+574 

>member
-72 VQDSVLLRAD
+72 VQDSVLLRED

-126 SQNPQEEAWFQAA
+126 SQNPQEEDWFQAA
-139 LAGEGCAFSGAR
+139 LAGEGCTFSGAR

-196 DAFSGGEAGTL
+196 DAFSGGEAGTF

-324 LRLAGCQ
+324 LRLAGCK

-376 FLYNTLACIRG
+376 FLYNALDSITWLIETQRGADAVQMVGALAKLLRLSINRG
-387 IALSRDVQEIAD
+387 GNFHA
-399 IAADMA
+399 
-405 ALYRY
+405 
-410 SIKGG
+410 
-415 VSARLR
+415 
-421 DELDIVRRY
+421 VRREVEHVESY
-430 LEIMNARMDGRFC
+430 LLIQRTRYGQRFSSRIHVERAAEDLLC
-443 VRFEVPEALG
+443 PRL
-453 EASVPKMILQPL
+453 ILQPL
-465 VENAILHGL
+465 VENAIKHGIGDNTGCTIEVRVFL
-474 ECRESGG
+474 EGESLVMTVRDDGMGILPDKLRSVQQALRESQPPRPDEISG
-481 ELRICAAHFPGDGAF
+481 LALKSVNRRI
-496 LLHVW
+496 
-501 DNGLGMEPEA
+501 
-511 VRAWNEA
+511 R
-518 FNRPVDAEDPEEGLG
+518 
-533 LLCVHRKV
+533 LLCGAEWGITIDSEMEEYTCV
-541 RLHCGEPY
+541 RIALPV
-549 GLHLESRRGAYTRAS
+549 RRSA
-564 LLLPLRAERG
+564 
-574 EP
+574 

>member
-48 NQNLARAKDRLDEV
+48 NQNLARAKDRLDEA

-324 LRLAGCQ
+324 LRLAGCK

-376 FLYNTLACIRG
+376 FLYNALDSITWLIETQRGADAVQMVGALAKLLRLSINRG
-387 IALSRDVQEIAD
+387 GNFHA
-399 IAADMA
+399 
-405 ALYRY
+405 
-410 SIKGG
+410 
-415 VSARLR
+415 
-421 DELDIVRRY
+421 VRREVEHVESY
-430 LEIMNARMDGRFC
+430 LLIQRTRYGQRFSSRIHVERAAEDLLC
-443 VRFEVPEALG
+443 PRL
-453 EASVPKMILQPL
+453 ILQPL
-465 VENAILHGL
+465 VENAIKHGIGDNTGCTIEVRVFL
-474 ECRESGG
+474 EGESLVMTVRDDGMGILPDKLRSVQQALRESQPPRPDEISG
-481 ELRICAAHFPGDGAF
+481 LALKSVNRRI
-496 LLHVW
+496 
-501 DNGLGMEPEA
+501 
-511 VRAWNEA
+511 R
-518 FNRPVDAEDPEEGLG
+518 
-533 LLCVHRKV
+533 LLCGAEWGITIDSEMEEYTCV
-541 RLHCGEPY
+541 RIALPV
-549 GLHLESRRGAYTRAS
+549 RRSA
-564 LLLPLRAERG
+564 
-574 EP
+574 